1 MRRKRHI
8 PPDKA
13 REAVLGDS
21 WYYKPPPPVAT
32 WPKCSSCSTPAR
44 ILDEENKECIRCRV
58 ARAKQARIAG
68 GPF

>member
-1 MRRKRHI
+1 MVTRRRRTIDPRKADDRTWYQRVPI
-8 PPDKA
+8 PP
-13 REAVLGDS
+13 ES
-21 WYYKPPPPVAT
+21 T

-58 ARAKQARIAG
+58 ARAKQVRIAG